1 MMSLTNRFN
10 AVRRPVA
17 ERGLNQRQRRH
28 AGGIGPQDSGTQGES
43 EDIRLPQQQ
52 HGASPTAGEIVPLAP
67 DICHDE
73 TIESVILRRGSTR
86 QFTHEP
92 IGFDVLSTILRYVS
106 RDLSADVL
114 ARDASATDLYLIVNA
129 VDTLAPGAYLF
140 DRARDALALL
150 RGGEFR
156 REAGHLDL
164 GQDLA
169 ADAAVNLYWL
179 VDLHPPLERF
189 GNRGYRAAQLEAA
202 IRGGK
207 TYLAAFALG
216 IGATGLTFFDDEVTE
231 FFSPHAAGKSVMFLV
246 ALGHRLAQGPA

>member
-1 MMSLTNRFN
+1 LPLSSREVDYPEIRAAHAASSLGSG
-10 AVRRPVA
+10 A
-17 ERGLNQRQRRH
+17 EAAAWRGLL
-28 AGGIGPQDSGTQGES
+28 
-43 EDIRLPQQQ
+43 LPQ
-52 HGASPTAGEIVPLAP
+52 HGASPTAGEIIPLAA
-67 DICHDE
+67 DVSHDE

-216 IGATGLTFFDDEVTE
+216 IGATGLTFFDDDVTE
-231 FFSPHAAGKSVMFLV
+231 FFSPHAAGKSVMFLM
-246 ALGHRLAQGPA
+246 AIGQPAQRQIAELRGQGVLFSENK